1 VDLGPQFPPAVVSRL
16 RYPVKALAFTP
27 ASPTETRLRRQDL
40 LDTYGGLLTIRQR
53 EALRLQLEE
62 DWSISEL
69 AGSMGVSRAAAHD
82 LVRRGMVRMEEVE
95 AKLGLC
101 SHLREAEE
109 QRLALERRVRQL
121 EGMLAAGET
130 EPGV

>member
-1 VDLGPQFPPAVVSRL
+1 
-16 RYPVKALAFTP
+16 LAFTP